1 MKLIFTEKNINNS
14 KNAVKGGVNIFNNL
28 FKLVSKNNSQA
39 QKLFNNRKNNKN
51 RYPVI
56 KGSESKEYIKKMIKS
71 H

>member
-28 FKLVSKNNSQA
+28 FKLISKNKSQA
-39 QKLFNNRKNNKN
+39 QKLFNNNKKNN

-71 H
+71 N

>member
-28 FKLVSKNNSQA
+28 FKLVSKNKRQNSNN
-39 QKLFNNRKNNKN
+39 LNNRKN

-56 KGSESKEYIKKMIKS
+56 KGSESKEYMKKMMA
-71 H
+71 